1 MRPYSRAL
9 HMPAPF
15 LPRGSTITIPCGLT
29 VASTICHPLNT
40 PKSAHP
46 ECNGTGR
53 LSNLGAPR
61 PIPLLRANHA
71 QMTIGLCSLADERWG
86 ADHGHPKGP
95 EALEVLTRCLH
106 STDER
111 IERAPDLPP

>member
-29 VASTICHPLNT
+29 VASTICHPLNP

-61 PIPLLRANHA
+61 PIPLLHRANHA

-86 ADHGHPKGP
+86 ADQHNSPVPLQTAISRVSG
-95 EALEVLTRCLH
+95 LFL
-106 STDER
+106 
-111 IERAPDLPP
+111 